1 MVDNCKHVFY
11 ISLYV
16 FMLYIQTIIKK
27 SLFLLLKLLHEK
39 IDIHKDT
46 TRCIKFVHF
55 NIYFLLFFFTYI
67 LHTEVIEC
75 KSDLTLV
82 IDLAIGLYWKS
93 KFMSLKLPTDINV
106 VVDFIMTKRTLILTG
121 VLLTRKYSRTVAP
134 LTLL

>member
-75 KSDLTLV
+75 KVRSN
-82 IDLAIGLYWKS
+82 IS
-93 KFMSLKLPTDINV
+93 N
-106 VVDFIMTKRTLILTG
+106 
-121 VLLTRKYSRTVAP
+121 
-134 LTLL
+134 

>member
-1 MVDNCKHVFY
+1 
-11 ISLYV
+11 
-16 FMLYIQTIIKK
+16 MLYIQTIIKK

-106 VVDFIMTKRTLILTG
+106 VVDFIMTKRTFILTG